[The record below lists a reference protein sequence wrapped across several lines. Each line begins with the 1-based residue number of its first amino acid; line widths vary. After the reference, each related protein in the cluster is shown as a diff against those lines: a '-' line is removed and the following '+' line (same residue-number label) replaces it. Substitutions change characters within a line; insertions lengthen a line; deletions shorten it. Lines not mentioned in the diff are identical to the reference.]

1 MDFIQA
7 PTKGKLRWLDASHK
21 FNAAGLINKGYE
33 TVDRAA
39 GLGTCLPTT
48 HNRGGNGQSFKA
60 YGALL
65 PISVR
70 EWFDSAAEP
79 NDFGGRA
86 WEFCPVF
93 RAPDLPSEKMTPVKI
108 IAWIETVLNLGE
120 LKPSGTQQL
129 FENPAKLVK
138 LGYRL
143 AKMAGRF
150 HGRNSVQFIA
160 ALCLVGLG
168 TLGLESDQRC
178 ERCFRR
184 ATPGLTRCRIHSQS
198 KLVADVASNSRS
210 TKIQMSRVASQ
221 TLKELN
227 WINSP
232 IHKLQ
237 NINTQY
243 RAAAGIL
250 WNFTRADE
258 VFWKIHLCET
268 LSVAP
273 LVCKLLP
280 PDFLSLHYGEQLSHL
295 RSAIDENEWITA
307 AWFIKILAAEC
318 WLTVE
323 QLYRPGHA
331 GRSELN
337 VHRVFQAN
345 EWLASGVRHSEI
357 AGQLGISKSH
367 LSQLLR
373 RSRSDS

>member
-1 MDFIQA
+1 MDLIQT
-7 PTKGKLRWLDASHK
+7 PNKGKLRWLNASQKYHL
-21 FNAAGLINKGYE
+21 ASLIYKGYE

-48 HNRGGNGQSFKA
+48 HYVRDNGQSFKA
-60 YGALL
+60 YAALL

-93 RAPDLPSEKMTPVKI
+93 HAPDLPSEKMTPLKI
-108 IAWIETVLNLGE
+108 IAWIETVLSLGE
-120 LKPSGTQQL
+120 LKPSGTRQL
-129 FENPAKLVK
+129 FENPAQLVK
-138 LGYRL
+138 LGYRM

-150 HGRNSVQFIA
+150 HGRKSVQFSA

-168 TLGLESDQRC
+168 TLGLECDQRC
-178 ERCFRR
+178 ELCFRR
-184 ATPGLTRCRIHSQS
+184 ATPGLTRCRFHSQS
-198 KLVADVASNSRS
+198 KIVADSAPNSRS
-210 TKIQMSRVASQ
+210 IKVQLCRAGNR
-221 TLKELN
+221 TLHELN
-227 WINSP
+227 WAESP
-232 IHKLQ
+232 IHRLQ
-237 NINTQY
+237 NVNSQY

-250 WNFTRADE
+250 WSFTSADE

-268 LSVAP
+268 LSAAP
-273 LVCKLLP
+273 LVCNLLP
-280 PDFLSLHYGEQLSHL
+280 PDFLSLHYREQLNHL

-337 VHRVFQAN
+337 VHRVSQAN